1 MSELEIE
8 VKHIAEALLKKEVFV
23 DYSGAVCAEFV
34 MLMARKVG
42 RVDVELKDV
51 VKVLCEGGVPAE
63 LAGEV
68 EKILRRTSDGW
79 RRYITAFS
87 PEALDAFIF
96 DPTYEGETE
105 GRFGVP
111 TPASVAILVRG
122 LLDVKKD
129 DAFAELCCGT
139 GLFSTSVGLEVPE
152 IKSIDAIELNQEA
165 LTIARIRAY
174 LIDLGGKMKV
184 HGGDVFDLCDD
195 KASYEKIFC
204 HPPWGLRLKGNA
216 PVESFLSRLP
226 VSLPQMKNSISS
238 DWFFALRALYSLKD
252 GGRAVVIMTNSAVW
266 NQPDADI
273 RKFLL
278 ERHFVEAVVSLPSKI
293 YQWTAIP
300 TTLVVLSKK
309 DNTSVKLFDATKMC
323 VEGRRMNELSDEN
336 IRDILMTVHDE
347 MPMACP
353 AFPVEELI
361 SRESILNPLFYT
373 GDDFTEKDMPNAV
386 EFGTVMKSV
395 TRGATINATELDR
408 LESNAPTNFQY
419 LMLSNIQNG
428 MIDSELPYLKDVERK
443 LLPYCI
449 KDGDL
454 IVSKM
459 GRPFKVAVAKVAFGK
474 TLLGNGSLFIIE
486 VDKEKADPY
495 YLQAFFE
502 SERGTALL
510 QRFCLASVMPSISLG
525 RLKEIKIP
533 LPPLAE
539 QKKIADRFRAKIDEV
554 ALYRVKL
561 ERAINSLREVYDQ
574 TVTEG

>member
-1 MSELEIE
+1 M
-8 VKHIAEALLKKEVFV
+8 
-23 DYSGAVCAEFV
+23 
-34 MLMARKVG
+34 
-42 RVDVELKDV
+42 
-51 VKVLCEGGVPAE
+51 
-63 LAGEV
+63 
-68 EKILRRTSDGW
+68 
-79 RRYITAFS
+79 
-87 PEALDAFIF
+87 
-96 DPTYEGETE
+96 
-105 GRFGVP
+105 
-111 TPASVAILVRG
+111 
-122 LLDVKKD
+122 
-129 DAFAELCCGT
+129 CCGT

-238 DWFFALRALYSLKD
+238 DWLFALRALYSLKD
-252 GGRAVVIMTNSAVW
+252 GGRAVIIMTNSAVW

-309 DNTSVKLFDATKMC
+309 DNTSVKLLDATKMC

-336 IRDILMTVHDE
+336 IRDILMTVYDE

-459 GRPFKVAVAKVAFGK
+459 GRPLQK
-474 TLLGNGSLFIIE
+474 SL
-486 VDKEKADPY
+486 
-495 YLQAFFE
+495 
-502 SERGTALL
+502 SERHFSATAVFSSSKSTRRRPILTIC
-510 QRFCLASVMPSISLG
+510 RH
-525 RLKEIKIP
+525 
-533 LPPLAE
+533 
-539 QKKIADRFRAKIDEV
+539 
-554 ALYRVKL
+554 
-561 ERAINSLREVYDQ
+561 SLRANEERHSSSVFVLRLSCRPFRSDGSKRSRFPCRRWRNKRKSP
-574 TVTEG
+574 TVSALRSMKWHSIVLNSNVPSTRCARSTTRP

>member
-1 MSELEIE
+1 VSELEIE
-8 VKHIAEALLKKEVFV
+8 VKHIAEALLKKEAYIG
-23 DYSGAVCAEFV
+23 YSGAVCAAFV
-34 MLMARKVG
+34 MLMARKAG
-42 RVDVELKDV
+42 WVDVEPKDIAKV
-51 VKVLCEGGVPAE
+51 VVAGGAPAE
-63 LAGEV
+63 LANEV
-68 EKILRRTSDGW
+68 ALILGHISDAW
-79 RRYITAFS
+79 RRYMTAFS
-87 PEALDAFIF
+87 AEALEAFVF
-96 DPTYEGETE
+96 DPTYECESN

-111 TPASVAILVRG
+111 TPTSVSMLIRG
-122 LLDVKKD
+122 LLGIAKG

-139 GLFSTSVGLEVPE
+139 GLFSTTVGLEVPE
-152 IKSIDAIELNQEA
+152 VKTIDGVEINKEA
-165 LTIARIRAY
+165 LVIARIRAY
-174 LIDLGGKMKV
+174 ICDLGDKINIR
-184 HGGDVFDLCDD
+184 GGDVFDLCDD
-195 KASYEKIFC
+195 KTAYEKIFC

-226 VSLPQMKNSISS
+226 VSLPQLKNSISS
-238 DWFFALRALYSLKD
+238 DWLFALRALYSLKD

-273 RKFLL
+273 RKYLL
-278 ERHFVEAVVSLPSKI
+278 ERHYIETVVSLPSKI

-309 DNTSVKLFDATKMC
+309 DNASVKLFDATKMC
-323 VEGRRMNELSDEN
+323 IEGRRTNELSEEN

-347 MPMACP
+347 MPMPCP
-353 AFPVEELI
+353 AFSVEELI
-361 SRESILNPLFYT
+361 ARESILNPLFYT
-373 GDDFTEKDMPNAV
+373 GDGSTEKDMPNAV
-386 EFGTVMKSV
+386 EFGSVMKSV
-395 TRGATINATELDR
+395 TRGAAINATELDR

-428 MIDSELPYLKDVERK
+428 MIDSELPYLKDIERK
-443 LLPYCI
+443 FLPYCI

-459 GRPFKVAVAKVAFGK
+459 GRPFKVAVAKVAPGK

-486 VDKEKADPY
+486 VDQTKADPY

-502 SERGTALL
+502 SERGMALL

-554 ALYRVKL
+554 ALYRIKL

-574 TVTEG
+574 NVMEG